1 MNFSWEVPTRIHFGT
16 NICAEA
22 MAKEKD
28 SIQRQ
33 NVLLVYTG
41 RTLKAN
47 GTLDKVKKL
56 LMENGAT
63 SVLTYCGHGA
73 NPEVREAEEA
83 GKIIQEND
91 INLLVALGGGS
102 AIDLTK
108 GASVAA
114 ASNIRLSEYLVK
126 GIPAPDNVLPIIAM
140 PTTAGTGSEL
150 SKGAILSDKSLK
162 IKGGIRGK
170 SLAPEVAIVD
180 AVFTWSMPKKLT
192 METGFD
198 ALAHAI
204 ESYLSKRANLISETL
219 SLQTIRLIGENL
231 PKLNKDLEDHE
242 AREKISYASMLMGMN
257 LYNVGNCLPHR
268 MQYPIGALTGT
279 SHAVGLAALY
289 PVWIG
294 KEYTVCPEKVTAVFQ
309 ELLKKTISSAIAAE
323 EAMRKFLTE
332 IRIYQSLAELGVQ
345 KKDIPVMIE
354 KLCGDLSVD
363 PMGKAEGICEKIYN
377 EANKEL
383 LQAWERESQGMNT
396 V

>member
-1 MNFSWEVPTRIHFGT
+1 MNFTWEVPTRIHFGT

-28 SIQRQ
+28 SIQGR

-41 RTLKAN
+41 HTLKDN
-47 GTLDKVKKL
+47 GTLDKVEKM

-63 SVLTYCGHGA
+63 SVWIYCGHGA
-73 NPEVREAEEA
+73 NPEVSEAEEA
-83 GKIIQEND
+83 GKLVREND
-91 INLLVALGGGS
+91 INLLVGLGGGS

-108 GASVAA
+108 GAAVAA
-114 ASNIRLSEYLVK
+114 VSDISLSEYLVK

-170 SLAPEVAIVD
+170 SLAPKVAIVD
-180 AVFTWSMPKKLT
+180 AAFTWSMPKHLT

-204 ESYLSKRANLISETL
+204 ESYLSKRANLHSENL
-219 SLQTIRLIGENL
+219 SLQAIRLIGENL
-231 PKLNKDLEDHE
+231 PKLNQNLDDHE
-242 AREKISYASMLMGMN
+242 AREKVSYASMLMGMN

-279 SHAVGLAALY
+279 SHAAGLAALY
-289 PVWIG
+289 PVWLG
-294 KEYTVCPEKVTAVFQ
+294 EEYNVCPEKVTGIFYT
-309 ELLKKTISSAIAAE
+309 LLKKTINSAAE
-323 EAMRKFLTE
+323 AEETMRCFLIELGIYKSLSGLGIQQKDIFLLTE
-332 IRIYQSLAELGVQ
+332 KISG
-345 KKDIPVMIE
+345 DI
-354 KLCGDLSVD
+354 SVD
-363 PMGKAEGICEKIYN
+363 PMGEIGGIGGKIYN
-377 EANKEL
+377 EANK
-383 LQAWERESQGMNT
+383 N
-396 V
+396 